1 MQTIPFS
8 LAAPGMELAREIKN
22 PESPDGPPM
31 CGKGMVLTDALIAR
45 LGQKNVQAITV
56 VGRPVKM
63 AGEKTLDEMLHQL
76 DLRFRRVAKDPLMI
90 KLKEMYRDYLIRS
103 QGE

>member
-8 LAAPGMELAREIKN
+8 LAAPGMELARDIKN

-31 CGKGMVLTDALIAR
+31 CGRGMVLTESLIAR
-45 LGQKNVQAITV
+45 LGQKNVQSLTV

-63 AGEKTLDEMLHQL
+63 AGEKTLDEMLQQL
-76 DLRFRRVAKDPLMI
+76 DHRFRRVAGDPLMM
-90 KLKEMYRDYLIRS
+90 KLKEVCRQYLIRS